1 MMSEEVEHPYDA
13 YLFASLGVI
22 IFLFNMLNYL
32 YAQNTRDLLV
42 FVIYAISQI
51 MALVF
56 GAILIQAYNS
66 RGD

>member
-1 MMSEEVEHPYDA
+1 MSEEVEHPIDA

-42 FVIYAISQI
+42 FVIYAISQV

>member
-1 MMSEEVEHPYDA
+1 
-13 YLFASLGVI
+13 
-22 IFLFNMLNYL
+22 MLNYL

-56 GAILIQAYNS
+56 GAILI
-66 RGD
+66 

>member
-1 MMSEEVEHPYDA
+1 MSEEVEHPIDA
-13 YLFASLGVI
+13 YMFASLGVI

-32 YAQNTRDLLV
+32 YAQNMRDLLV